1 MAWGTSSQNRECP
14 GTVGT
19 YMYMYDV
26 GQHPLVNRLL
36 KGVFHLRPP
45 QPQHTQT
52 WDVGLVTCNCKLFQ
66 IKRWEEITTVS
77 RSNSQTCSAYDIN
90 KAIEINWSWSLYLHR
105 SSCILPEGVTNG
117 VGKTVKISWNMEQ
130 SSSIHTMKDYA
141 PRPVLALREYE

>member
-105 SSCILPEGVTNG
+105 SSYSLKEWPMELAKRSRSAETWNRVLLSIRW
-117 VGKTVKISWNMEQ
+117 KIMPQGQCW
-130 SSSIHTMKDYA
+130 
-141 PRPVLALREYE
+141 L